1 MIEVHASDRAVEIN
15 IASLHNL
22 LNLNLKV
29 FIQRDCFTNIKC
41 NQQYFTFRVE
51 YHLLV
56 SENKKLSKIFVRD

>member
-29 FIQRDCFTNIKC
+29 FIQRDCFTNIQC

-51 YHLLV
+51 HHLLV
-56 SENKKLSKIFVRD
+56 SENKKLGKIFVRD